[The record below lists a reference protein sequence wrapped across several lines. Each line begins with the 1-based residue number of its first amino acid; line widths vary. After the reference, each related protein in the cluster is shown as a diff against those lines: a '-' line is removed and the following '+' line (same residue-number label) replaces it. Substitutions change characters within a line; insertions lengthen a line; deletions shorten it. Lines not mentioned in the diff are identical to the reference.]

1 MSIEDKSMDKILE
14 ENRKM
19 EERIWDLLSGLPTNQ
34 KAMIL
39 STMTVIIALR
49 IKMSREELCNLMR
62 DLYDTP
68 SSSKIIN

>member
-49 IKMSREELCNLMR
+49 IKMYREELCNLMR